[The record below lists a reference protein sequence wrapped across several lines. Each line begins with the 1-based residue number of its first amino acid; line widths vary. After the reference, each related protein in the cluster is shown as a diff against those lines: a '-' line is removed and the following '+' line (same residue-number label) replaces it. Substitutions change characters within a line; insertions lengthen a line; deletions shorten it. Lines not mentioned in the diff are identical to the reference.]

1 MKVISLYAI
10 DTMWWIAILTLG
22 MAGKLVSSRMRT
34 VRRRVSPPLKPIY
47 FPKLKSTVEV
57 DKIPWWW
64 RDNAVGPHAGENRK
78 PLRFKA
84 GGLSGIAPKMI
95 PAVVRSRDFITEVS
109 EITNTYMHIY
119 IYVYIHQRVIS
130 SREIFLIRVPLTCPF
145 HISRQPSISRKTLS
159 LSPIRQ
165 DGHLM
170 LDIFSPLYFPSSTIV
185 LPF

>member
-10 DTMWWIAILTLG
+10 DTTWWIAILTLG
-22 MAGKLVSSRMRT
+22 MAGKLVSSRMRA
-34 VRRRVSPPLKPIY
+34 VRRWVSPPLKPIY

-57 DKIPWWW
+57 DKTIPWWW

-95 PAVVRSRDFITEVS
+95 PTVVRSRDFITEVS
-109 EITNTYMHIY
+109 EITNIHTCIY
-119 IYVYIHQRVIS
+119 IYIYTNVS
-130 SREIFLIRVPLTCPF
+130 SVPREMLLIRAPLTCPF

-165 DGHLM
+165 DGYLM
-170 LDIFSPLYFPSSTIV
+170 LDIFSPLYFPSTIV
-185 LPF
+185 LLF